1 MKQAL
6 FYNKKVLLWDNLG
19 RYKHINSINI
29 NSSSNKGIWSASKD
43 NLIKTLDNALNFDL
57 IESKKYVSKIYQNY
71 INTTNYNIDIFKYL
85 EQYKN
90 YN

>member
-1 MKQAL
+1 M

-19 RYKHINSINI
+19 RYEHINSINI

-57 IESKKYVSKIYQNY
+57 IESKNTCQKIYQNY